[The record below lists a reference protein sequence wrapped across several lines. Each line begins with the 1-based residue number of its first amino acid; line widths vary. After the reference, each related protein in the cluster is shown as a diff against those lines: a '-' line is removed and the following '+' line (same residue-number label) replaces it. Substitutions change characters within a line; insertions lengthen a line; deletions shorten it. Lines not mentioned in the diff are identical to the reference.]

1 MSDTKYCIGC
11 RDDFYNGKN
20 GLGVKECTSSFTGEM
35 RMSDKRA
42 EAPREQV
49 RNPTKHEV
57 ACVLA
62 VEAIAKRLGL
72 HIVNEASKFRPDA
85 ASYVKPSELPQLV
98 AAQPVAAEA
107 PRERL
112 AEHARDIAE
121 TLVEAEDWSGTARGD
136 AAWKRIAS
144 LLAQPL
150 APRSEPSLV
159 ERAIEIAQE
168 KVGFRSDVSM
178 HDYGGHSV
186 PDGVHRADCRWCA
199 IVRDARGAVD
209 S

>member
-1 MSDTKYCIGC
+1 MNDGWCLECGEEFHFDDTGGYNPPCYCKACAGAVC
-11 RDDFYNGKN
+11 RS
-20 GLGVKECTSSFTGEM
+20 C
-35 RMSDKRA
+35 
-42 EAPREQV
+42 
-49 RNPTKHEV
+49 H
-57 ACVLA
+57 
-62 VEAIAKRLGL
+62 
-72 HIVNEASKFRPDA
+72 
-85 ASYVKPSELPQLV
+85 
-98 AAQPVAAEA
+98 

-121 TLVEAEDWSGTARGD
+121 TLVEAEDWSGTERGD

>member
-1 MSDTKYCIGC
+1 MTDTASGA
-11 RDDFYNGKN
+11 D
-20 GLGVKECTSSFTGEM
+20 
-35 RMSDKRA
+35 
-42 EAPREQV
+42 APREQLAALKQIAALSTDPDNWQPYDSWGDMVDTDPSNNGDV
-49 RNPTKHEV
+49 RDFG
-57 ACVLA
+57 L
-62 VEAIAKRLGL
+62 RLGYWY
-72 HIVNEASKFRPDA
+72 A
-85 ASYVKPSELPQLV
+85 AKIAR
-98 AAQPVAAEA
+98 AA
-107 PRERL
+107 
-112 AEHARDIAE
+112 
-121 TLVEAEDWSGTARGD
+121 
-136 AAWKRIAS
+136 